1 MLDWLRNRIPLRLR
15 RPVYQ
20 WRMRQKESAGT
31 LFCPVCQSA
40 VSAFQ
45 PHGNPAQLNIR
56 CPVCQSK
63 ACHRLCWAYFEKHP
77 ELFHCGGA
85 FLHIAPEA
93 ELSRYLS
100 KRCKS
105 VGMNYRFGD
114 IRDRKY
120 HIDIESTNLPDA
132 SVDVLFACHVLNMV
146 RDDRRAISE
155 IARVLKPGGTAVIPV
170 PVAMSAGP
178 MKEASPDSDVSER
191 QKMFVD
197 PNMYRAYTA
206 ADFGRRVRAAGL
218 SLQTFAQDNVWN
230 SLAAAWALPDE
241 PIQVATR
248 PGRVS
253 DNA

>member
-1 MLDWLRNRIPLRLR
+1 MR
-15 RPVYQ
+15 R
-20 WRMRQKESAGT
+20 KEAAGA

-56 CPVCQSK
+56 CPICQSK
-63 ACHRLCWAYFEKHP
+63 ACHRLCWAYFENHP
-77 ELFHCGGA
+77 GLFQRGGA

-93 ELSRYLS
+93 ELGRWLI

-105 VGMNYRFGD
+105 AGMKYRFGD
-114 IRDRKY
+114 IRDRKH

-146 RDDRRAISE
+146 RDDRRAICE
-155 IARVLKPGGTAVIPV
+155 IARILKPGGTAVIPV

-178 MKEASPDSDVSER
+178 TKETGPNSDMSER
-191 QKMFVD
+191 QKMFID

-206 ADFGRRVRAAGL
+206 ADFGHRVRAAGL
-218 SLQTFAQDNVWN
+218 SLQHFAQKDVQN
-230 SLAAAWALPDE
+230 SIAAAWTLPDE
-241 PIQVATR
+241 PIQIATR
-248 PGRVS
+248 PGRVY
-253 DNA
+253 DTA